1 MRTLPPDY
9 SALELK
15 PDEKLLINRLEMQ
28 LDDNWLGLIKIVP
41 LPDVQP
47 IVLALIHPRA
57 GVYFLSI
64 DPFSEVSRL
73 NAYLVALTPF
83 WKNNRV
89 KMQNKLLSH
98 VNLRQSNGKLRF
110 PFAWSVWFPNIS
122 SKAAGK
128 EAHLIL
134 DGIFFENEIEEMV
147 DFEEASG
154 DIIDASME
162 TSLFQVIVPEY
173 MIPVYTRGIV
183 GEEEIA
189 ATSEID
195 TDLDY
200 SIAKD
205 DEPGI
210 GFRLTDEQID
220 LVNDIHRGSQL
231 ILACAGS
238 GKSAI
243 LISKAFK
250 IASLHPEKQILITC
264 YNANLRNYY
273 EWRIGVAGFRER
285 NVECLTFHA
294 LCRRLLLEA
303 GINPPIGDGSTEA
316 FDKLFQIAE
325 QALHSGKIRRRYFG
339 IFIDE
344 IQIFRPEWYR
354 FCVNLLESQK
364 ERQHIL
370 VVAGDKSQNIN
381 DNVVK
386 GLAPWQAA
394 GNDMPKFEGK
404 TMRIDMNFRNSRP
417 INEYVDRFVD
427 GGRECFQKLELDID
441 QDPDLFL
448 RGRAFRPGSKPNVVF
463 SDRYQE
469 ADDVVSIIKILNQ
482 GLDVPLGQIAVLMHH
497 KQYKPAKYY
506 ILYWLK
512 EKLEDNDIPYSVL
525 SRDRN
530 HMAVRYGDRSGVAL
544 MTIES
549 ALGLDF
555 QAVILCGL
563 YSMGQFEKS
572 DSMIRL
578 MERVDEQALWARR
591 EDFIKNFNALY
602 TAMTRARD
610 HLSIVLTRDPRK
622 NIYSRLLADAPK
634 RR

>member
-1 MRTLPPDY
+1 
-9 SALELK
+9 
-15 PDEKLLINRLEMQ
+15 
-28 LDDNWLGLIKIVP
+28 
-41 LPDVQP
+41 
-47 IVLALIHPRA
+47 
-57 GVYFLSI
+57 
-64 DPFSEVSRL
+64 
-73 NAYLVALTPF
+73 
-83 WKNNRV
+83 
-89 KMQNKLLSH
+89 
-98 VNLRQSNGKLRF
+98 
-110 PFAWSVWFPNIS
+110 
-122 SKAAGK
+122 
-128 EAHLIL
+128 
-134 DGIFFENEIEEMV
+134 MV

-344 IQIFRPEWYR
+344 IQIFRQSGTGFVSTFGVPER
-354 FCVNLLESQK
+354 KV
-364 ERQHIL
+364 HIL
-370 VVAGDKSQNIN
+370 VVAETN
-381 DNVVK
+381 
-386 GLAPWQAA
+386 L
-394 GNDMPKFEGK
+394 
-404 TMRIDMNFRNSRP
+404 RIS
-417 INEYVDRFVD
+417 
-427 GGRECFQKLELDID
+427 
-441 QDPDLFL
+441 
-448 RGRAFRPGSKPNVVF
+448 
-463 SDRYQE
+463 
-469 ADDVVSIIKILNQ
+469 
-482 GLDVPLGQIAVLMHH
+482 
-497 KQYKPAKYY
+497 
-506 ILYWLK
+506 
-512 EKLEDNDIPYSVL
+512 
-525 SRDRN
+525 
-530 HMAVRYGDRSGVAL
+530 
-544 MTIES
+544 MT
-549 ALGLDF
+549 
-555 QAVILCGL
+555 
-563 YSMGQFEKS
+563 
-572 DSMIRL
+572 
-578 MERVDEQALWARR
+578 
-591 EDFIKNFNALY
+591 
-602 TAMTRARD
+602 T
-610 HLSIVLTRDPRK
+610 
-622 NIYSRLLADAPK
+622 
-634 RR
+634 